1 LATVDPLWEYLE
13 KIDITPYRVA
23 KEIGLPTSQ
32 LSQWKTGKVNPS
44 LDALIAIADYLNVSL
59 DYLVGRSDDP
69 NRH

>member
-1 LATVDPLWEYLE
+1 MATVDPLWEYLE